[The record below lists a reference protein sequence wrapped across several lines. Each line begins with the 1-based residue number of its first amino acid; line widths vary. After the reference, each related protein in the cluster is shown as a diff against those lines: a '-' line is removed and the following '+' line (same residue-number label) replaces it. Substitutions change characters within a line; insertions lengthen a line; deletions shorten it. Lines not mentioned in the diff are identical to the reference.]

1 MQSPHRFQEIPSK
14 VAEFIG
20 FRWVWEGIPCGR
32 IFRLPLAGVGFF
44 MTSAMLFG
52 AEQWPEFRGPTGQG
66 LSKSQSP
73 PLEWSPAKNVRW
85 KAPLS
90 GNGWSSPVVVDNRI
104 YLTTAVPV
112 EGGSPSLHVSCR
124 DFATGKPFWDVEIF
138 ASNPG
143 AVTRIHQKNSD
154 ASPTPIV
161 AGGRLFVHFGHL
173 GTACLNLE
181 GKVIWRNTSLAYS
194 PVHGNGGSPALVGD
208 LLVFSCDGASDPFI
222 VALDSQTGTER
233 WKTPRSVSAPKR
245 FSFSTPLV
253 IQVGGERQIVSPAS
267 GGICAYS
274 PLTGQEIWR
283 ARYGDGYSVIPRP
296 VFGHGM
302 VFLATGYDRPN
313 AMAIRV
319 DGKGDVTDTHVAWSV
334 SRGAPN
340 TPSLV
345 LDGEEL
351 YMVSDAGIASCLEAK
366 TGTVIWSERLG
377 GNFSASPVLAAG
389 RLYFQNEEGVG
400 FVVKA
405 GRRYELLA
413 RNDIQERTLASPAF
427 VGDSIVLRGA
437 THLYRFEAP

>member
-1 MQSPHRFQEIPSK
+1 MQSPHRFEQ
-14 VAEFIG
+14 VAGDASESMRFH
-20 FRWVWEGIPCGR
+20 WVRDGI
-32 IFRLPLAGVGFF
+32 IFRISRRTLSAWGLFVTSMMWLA
-44 MTSAMLFG
+44 

-66 LSKSQSP
+66 LSKSQKP
-73 PLEWSPAKNVRW
+73 PLEWSPSKNIRW
-85 KAPLS
+85 KAALS
-90 GNGWSSPVVVDNRI
+90 GSGWSSPVVVDNRI
-104 YLTTAVPV
+104 YLTTAAPID
-112 EGGSPSLHVSCR
+112 GGSPSLHVSCF
-124 DFATGKPFWDVEIF
+124 DFANGKQVWDVEIF

-143 AVTRIHQKNSD
+143 AATRIHQKNSD

-173 GTACLNLE
+173 GTACLDLD
-181 GKVIWRNTSLAYS
+181 GKVIWRNTSIKYS
-194 PVHGNGGSPALVGD
+194 PVHGNGGSPVLVGD
-208 LLVFSCDGASDPFI
+208 LLVFSCDGGSDPFL
-222 VALDSQTGTER
+222 VALDAKTGVAR

-253 IQVGGERQIVSPAS
+253 IEVGGELQIVSPAS
-267 GGICAYS
+267 GGVCAYS
-274 PLTGQEIWR
+274 PSTGQEIWR

-313 AMAIRV
+313 AMAVRV

-334 SRGAPN
+334 SRGAPH

-351 YMVSDAGIASCLEAK
+351 YMVSDAGIASCLDAK
-366 TGTVIWSERLG
+366 NGTTIWSERLG

-389 RLYFQNEEGVG
+389 RVYFQNEEGVG

-413 RNDIQERTLASPAF
+413 RNDVQERTLASPAF
-427 VGDSIVLRGA
+427 VGDSIVLRGSA
-437 THLYRFEAP
+437 HLYRFDAP